1 MENYIDHSIKDNYID
16 NHIKKFILKIIYYEF
31 PNIDIDNIYCKLEK
45 IDDNI
50 TNYINIK

>member
-1 MENYIDHSIKDNYID
+1 MNFLI
-16 NHIKKFILKIIYYEF
+16 
-31 PNIDIDNIYCKLEK
+31 IDIDNIYCKLEK